1 MPRKINV
8 VDLNKP
14 DEPTNIIEEDTVN
27 EEADLTTIKEE
38 IKKEEEEEPKPKP
51 KRKPSVKKIKQ
62 DNVIEEYKP
71 EEEEKPIIVENDEP
85 LVENI
90 VKPSKEKEY
99 ITCPKCNKKMLKKVL
114 DITMNKIAKGNQ
126 EKKYQ

>member
-1 MPRKINV
+1 M

-38 IKKEEEEEPKPKP
+38 IKKEEEETKPKP

-85 LVENI
+85 LVENNI
-90 VKPSKEKEY
+90 KTGKEKEY
-99 ITCPKCNKKMLKKVL
+99 ITCPKCNKKKC
-114 DITMNKIAKGNQ
+114 
-126 EKKYQ
+126 